1 MCVISELLKL
11 VSSQSCSNW
20 CHLRAVQTGVISELL
35 KLVSSQSCS
44 HWCFLIFSSSALFY
58 TVTVRTSSGNV
69 TSSPVTVI
77 IPGACCLCTP
87 GYNLYIR
94 TYVPTYIHTCMHTY
108 AYIRAYTHIHTYILY
123 IRFVCSCIHLQFHPR
138 IEPELHNTCCLEVC
152 HPCFEF
158 VGHLGHLYGFYYILL
173 IFLLRLLHM
182 A

>member
-1 MCVISELLKL
+1 M
-11 VSSQSCSNW
+11 
-20 CHLRAVQTGVISELL
+20 CHLRAAQTGVISELF

-123 IRFVCSCIHLQFHPR
+123 IRLYVLAYTYNSILELSLNSITLVVRKYVTHVLSLWAIWGTCMVSITSC
-138 IEPELHNTCCLEVC
+138 
-152 HPCFEF
+152 
-158 VGHLGHLYGFYYILL
+158 
-173 IFLLRLLHM
+173 
-182 A
+182 